1 MPNTNVRAV
10 ACNGARNG
18 AYDVVIVGAGPGGA
32 NLARLLDT
40 NKYSV
45 LLIDGSENH
54 DKVCGGLLSPDAQ
67 DVLARYDISLPS
79 DVLSSPQLF
88 SVRTIDLHDGMTAYY
103 RRNYLNMDRR
113 KFDDFMRSLVP
124 DSVTVM
130 RSRCKDIV
138 RDGDGFT
145 LTLTDAETSRVRCRY
160 LVGADG
166 ASSIVRRKLYRS
178 RGITQYTAIQQWYPT
193 TDENPYY
200 SCVFDNATSEG
211 CSWIFFKDSHLVF
224 GGAFDRKNGR
234 EGFEAQKKKLASLGI
249 VPPHVL
255 LHPDKI
261 EACLVSRPK
270 LSGGVF
276 TGSDGAFLLG
286 EAAGL
291 ISPSSFEGI
300 SYALL
305 SAEALADAMNR
316 CGNER
321 RILRS
326 YKKGILPLRAKI
338 AVRCVKR
345 PFMYDRILRRAV
357 MKSGITAIKIKKNEV
372 LHHESE
378 VAFE

>member
-1 MPNTNVRAV
+1 MKTGFIGCGNMAS
-10 ACNGARNG
+10 A
-18 AYDVVIVGAGPGGA
+18 I
-32 NLARLLDT
+32 
-40 NKYSV
+40 
-45 LLIDGSENH
+45 I
-54 DKVCGGLLSPDAQ
+54 GGLLSPDAQ
-67 DVLARYDISLPS
+67 DVLAKYDVCLPN

-124 DSVTVM
+124 DGVTVLQ
-130 RSRCKDIV
+130 SRCKDVV
-138 RDGDGFT
+138 RDADGFT
-145 LTLTDAETSRVRCRY
+145 LTLTDAASTRIRCRY

-178 RGITQYTAIQQWYPT
+178 RGITQYTAIQEWYPT

-200 SCVFDNATSEG
+200 SCIFDNATSEG

-234 EGFEAQKKKLASLGI
+234 EGFEEQKKKLVSLSI
-249 VPPHVL
+249 VPAHVL
-255 LHPDKI
+255 AHPDKI

-270 LSGGVF
+270 LLSGVYAGC
-276 TGSDGAFLLG
+276 DGAFLLG

-305 SAEALADAMNR
+305 SAEALADAMNSR
-316 CGNER
+316 SGVHS
-321 RILRS
+321 ILRS

-338 AVRCVKR
+338 DVRCIKR
-345 PFMYDRILRRAV
+345 PFMYGKFLRRAV

-372 LHHESE
+372 LQNESE
-378 VAFE
+378 GAFE

>member
-1 MPNTNVRAV
+1 MTDTHTV
-10 ACNGARNG
+10 
-18 AYDVVIVGAGPGGA
+18 YDVVIIGSGPGGT
-32 NLARLLDT
+32 NLARLIDT
-40 NKYSV
+40 KKYSV
-45 LLIDGSENH
+45 LLIDGSEKH

-88 SVRTIDLHDGMTAYY
+88 SVRTIDLHDGLTAYY
-103 RRNYLNMDRR
+103 RRSYLNMDRQ
-113 KFDDFMRSLVP
+113 KFDTFMRSLIP
-124 DSVTVM
+124 DGITVV
-130 RSRCKDIV
+130 RSRCKDVI
-138 RDGDGFT
+138 RDGDGFSVE
-145 LTLTDAETSRVRCRY
+145 LTDTTPSRIRCRY

-178 RGITQYTAIQQWYPT
+178 RGITQYTAIQEWYPT

-200 SCVFDNATSEG
+200 SCIFDNTTSEG

-234 EGFEAQKKKLASLGI
+234 DGFFSQKKKLAELGI
-249 VPPHVL
+249 VPAHVL

-270 LSGGVF
+270 LFGGVF
-276 TGSDGAFLLG
+276 AGGDGAFLLG

-316 CGNER
+316 CDSER
-321 RILRS
+321 RILCR
-326 YKKGILPLRAKI
+326 YKKGILHLRCKI
-338 AVRCVKR
+338 ALRCVKR
-345 PFMYDRILRRAV
+345 PFMYNRFLRRAV
-357 MKSGITAIKIKKNEV
+357 MKSGITAIKLKKNEV
-372 LHHESE
+372 YHNES
-378 VAFE
+378 AIPFE